1 MGCERGVS
9 ALVQLE
15 MIAAAHFTR
24 HRDSGIDVSTK
35 VEPSK
40 MSGNPDEADVP
51 SIRRRSSRVLR
62 HNTVMREARQHDGRV
77 GPEDRVA
84 QAFWLRE
91 PGRGEI
97 RPARLPEPGP
107 GDVVVRTVRSGI
119 SRGTETLVFRG
130 AVPLDQRARMRAPFQ
145 EGDFPGPV
153 KYGYLN
159 VGAVEEGPAELRGR
173 TVFCLYPHQTAYVV
187 PAGAVSVVPEDVPPA
202 RAVLAGTVETAVN
215 ALWDALPAVGDR
227 VAVVGGGM
235 VGCCVARLLSRYPA
249 VRVTLV
255 DVDPGRADVA
265 AVLGVDF
272 ALPNDAP
279 EGLDLVVHTSATSE
293 GLQRALDLLAVEG
306 TVIDLSWYGDTEVR
320 LSLGGAF
327 HDRRLAIRSSQVG
340 ALSPARASRRTSAD
354 RLALALEVLRD
365 PAFDAL
371 LTGESRF
378 DELPDVMARLA
389 AGSLPALCHTITY
402 GEG

>member
-1 MGCERGVS
+1 
-9 ALVQLE
+9 
-15 MIAAAHFTR
+15 
-24 HRDSGIDVSTK
+24 
-35 VEPSK
+35 
-40 MSGNPDEADVP
+40 
-51 SIRRRSSRVLR
+51 
-62 HNTVMREARQHDGRV
+62 MREACQHDGRV
-77 GPEDRVA
+77 APEDRVA
-84 QAFWLRE
+84 RAFWLRE
-91 PGRGEI
+91 PGCGQI
-97 RPARLPEPGP
+97 RPVGLPEPGP
-107 GDVVVRTVRSGI
+107 GDVLVRTVRSGI

-130 AVPLDQRARMRAPFQ
+130 AVPPDQRARMRAPFQ

-159 VGAVEEGPAELRGR
+159 VGAVEEGPAELQGR

-215 ALWDALPAVGDR
+215 ALWDAAPAVGDR

-235 VGCCVARLLSRYPA
+235 VGCCVARLLRRFPA

-255 DVDPGRADVA
+255 DVDPTRANVA
-265 AVLGVDF
+265 AALGVDF
-272 ALPNDAP
+272 CLPDDAP
-279 EGLDLVVHTSATSE
+279 RDLDLVVHTSATSA
-293 GLQRALDLLAVEG
+293 GLQRSLDLLAAEG
-306 TVIDLSWYGDTEVR
+306 TVIDLSWYGETDVR

-327 HDRRLAIRSSQVG
+327 HDRRLTIRSSQVG
-340 ALSPARASRRTSAD
+340 SLSPDRAARRTPAD
-354 RLALALEVLRD
+354 RLALALELLRD

-378 DELPDVMARLA
+378 EELPDVMARLA

-402 GEG
+402 GER